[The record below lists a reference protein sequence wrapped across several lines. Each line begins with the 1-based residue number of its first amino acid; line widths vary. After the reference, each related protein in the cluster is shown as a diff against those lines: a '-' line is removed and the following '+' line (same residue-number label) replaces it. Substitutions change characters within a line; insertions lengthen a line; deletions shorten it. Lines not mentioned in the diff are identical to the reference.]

1 MISNNT
7 VAAKVDTAPKTGNE
21 IRMAVNATIDL
32 IARDLKRRGLN
43 IKVCYN
49 VVLMLPWPYFA

>member
-7 VAAKVDTAPKTGNE
+7 VAAKIDTAPKTGNE

-32 IARDLKRRGLN
+32 IARDLKRRGLD
-43 IKVCYN
+43 IKVCYY
-49 VVLMLPWPYFA
+49 VVLMLPWP